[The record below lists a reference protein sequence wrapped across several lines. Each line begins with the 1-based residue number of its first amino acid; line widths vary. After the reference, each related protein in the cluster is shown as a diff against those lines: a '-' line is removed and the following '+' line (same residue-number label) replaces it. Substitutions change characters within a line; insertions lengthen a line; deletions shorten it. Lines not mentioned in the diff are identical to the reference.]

1 MGQFLKLVRTLGKH
15 GIIINTVANSP
26 TSIAKVDIGPLY
38 CKSCHESALHVYNKD
53 IFRCLSNSDYDYAY
67 EDNIAMESIR
77 PSSFE
82 RFSKLV
88 PESFSGFLHRAGEM
102 LGDSDYGTKI
112 VSRSKEKTRSRPDP
126 GMS

>member
-1 MGQFLKLVRTLGKH
+1 M
-15 GIIINTVANSP
+15 
-26 TSIAKVDIGPLY
+26 
-38 CKSCHESALHVYNKD
+38 SAWRDKRD
-53 IFRCLSNSDYDYAY
+53 IFRCQSNSDYDYAY

-88 PESFSGFLHRAGEM
+88 PESFSGFLHRAGEI
-102 LGDSDYGTKI
+102 LGDSDYGSKI
-112 VSRSKEKTRSRPDP
+112 VSSSQEKTRSRPDT

>member
-1 MGQFLKLVRTLGKH
+1 MDQFVKLVLTICKH
-15 GIIINTVANSP
+15 GDIINTAANPPPSF
-26 TSIAKVDIGPLY
+26 AKVNIGSVHCESYLSRDI
-38 CKSCHESALHVYNKD
+38 S
-53 IFRCLSNSDYDYAY
+53 RCLSNSDYDYAY

-88 PESFSGFLHRAGEM
+88 PESFSGFLHRAGEI
-102 LGDSDYGTKI
+102 LGDSDYGSKI
-112 VSRSKEKTRSRPDP
+112 VSHSQEKTRSRPDP